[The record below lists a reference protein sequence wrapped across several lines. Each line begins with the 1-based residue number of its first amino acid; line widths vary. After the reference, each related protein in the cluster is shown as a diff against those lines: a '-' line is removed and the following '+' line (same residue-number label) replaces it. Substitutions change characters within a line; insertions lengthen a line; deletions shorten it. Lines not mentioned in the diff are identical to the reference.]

1 MIATLFNQTYSINVY
16 SNGEKTTFY
25 NCDSQF
31 CQIMTCWQDYLHD
44 CREMPAFS
52 VSLDGETRQAM
63 QLGAWLEF
71 DFNGIK
77 IYNDMPFEKL
87 LVELKC
93 DYSGCNL
100 IRYNGAS
107 GYDGRCFYLDFN
119 KTMQTLCQVVLQ
131 TIL

>member
-25 NCDSQF
+25 NYDSQF
-31 CQIMTCWQDYLHD
+31 CQILACWQDYLRD
-44 CREMPAFS
+44 CREMPAFG

-63 QLGAWLEF
+63 QLGTWLEF
-71 DFNGIK
+71 DFNGSK
-77 IYNDMPFEKL
+77 TYNGMPFEKL
-87 LVELKC
+87 LVEINC

-100 IRYNGAS
+100 IRYNDAR
-107 GYDGRCFYLDFN
+107 GYDGRCFYVDFTQ
-119 KTMQTLCQVVLQ
+119 TMQKLQKVVLQ